1 MKRIKKN
8 IILLFIITIIIL
20 YFILKDEYESIL
32 SALLNSNLVYVFL
45 MIIVMF
51 MAEFI
56 KSISLYLIT
65 KSSKKNYEFK
75 NSLRLELETNF
86 FNGVTPFSL
95 GGQPFQL
102 YVLKKTSNIDYTTGA
117 NILFKVYYSYQ
128 MVERSWLIN
137 LLVSCQKLK

>member
-86 FNGVTPFSL
+86 L
-95 GGQPFQL
+95 
-102 YVLKKTSNIDYTTGA
+102 
-117 NILFKVYYSYQ
+117 
-128 MVERSWLIN
+128 MV
-137 LLVSCQKLK
+137 

>member
-65 KSSKKNYEFK
+65 KSSKKIM
-75 NSLRLELETNF
+75 SLKIL
-86 FNGVTPFSL
+86 L
-95 GGQPFQL
+95 GWN
-102 YVLKKTSNIDYTTGA
+102 LKQIF
-117 NILFKVYYSYQ
+117 L
-128 MVERSWLIN
+128 MV
-137 LLVSCQKLK
+137 

>member
-20 YFILKDEYESIL
+20 YFILKDEYEAIL

-51 MAEFI
+51 IAEFI

-65 KSSKKNYEFK
+65 KSSKKIM
-75 NSLRLELETNF
+75 SLKIL
-86 FNGVTPFSL
+86 L
-95 GGQPFQL
+95 GWN
-102 YVLKKTSNIDYTTGA
+102 LKQIF
-117 NILFKVYYSYQ
+117 L
-128 MVERSWLIN
+128 MV
-137 LLVSCQKLK
+137 

>member
-51 MAEFI
+51 IAEFI
-56 KSISLYLIT
+56 KSISLY
-65 KSSKKNYEFK
+65 
-75 NSLRLELETNF
+75 
-86 FNGVTPFSL
+86 
-95 GGQPFQL
+95 
-102 YVLKKTSNIDYTTGA
+102 
-117 NILFKVYYSYQ
+117 
-128 MVERSWLIN
+128 
-137 LLVSCQKLK
+137 